1 MQMKELFFIFLE
13 AVGLVENTGPL
24 SYRDLVG
31 RFNYQFTPCIPQNLL
46 EEATIINASYAA
58 GTLSRLT
65 VTEEHP
71 LANPQEMARLEADDK
86 RKEETAQ
93 RESDRQRAATE
104 AAQQETSSNNNNKK
118 QE

>member
-31 RFNYQFTPCIPQNLL
+31 RFNYQFTPCIPQNLA
-46 EEATIINASYAA
+46 EETTIINNSFTS

-86 RKEETAQ
+86 REQEKAQKESEQ
-93 RESDRQRAATE
+93 QRAATE